1 MFHCQLVAFAKE
13 TERIP
18 YAAAA
23 LSRSRLPFRLLFSPF
38 PFCCRFFLFLFIF
51 FFALFFI
58 FVVVDVPRYSFHS
71 LWRAAK
77 TFKCEILIIFD
88 FCV

>member
-1 MFHCQLVAFAKE
+1 MPEKRILHSSAAVSVSTSVCRVPVYRFACSLPP
-13 TERIP
+13 IL
-18 YAAAA
+18 
-23 LSRSRLPFRLLFSPF
+23 LSR
-38 PFCCRFFLFLFIF
+38 CFIVVV
-51 FFALFFI
+51 
-58 FVVVDVPRYSFHS
+58 VVVDVPRYSFHA